1 MKIHVR
7 FTRSRSLRLAFT
19 VLLGFA
25 APGLI
30 PPAAAA
36 TADARVQLQE
46 TPSLISLGNNR
57 VRVEVDPKSFEYS
70 IIDARDGTVAIAN
83 AHGEVDGIGGEKNKT
98 FVTRNVDPAAKRTW
112 TVTAIADDLGTG
124 KTLTLRTRRSDNREI
139 FTTITVRDGQGFIAL
154 GSGMVNHR
162 NYGIRVMSFQPLVS
176 GDVFPGLEKS
186 NPMTLNGGAGST
198 RNVVLAGTQRACANS
213 VLLTFT
219 ANGQRRSLVMGG
231 LSYSDFAKYT
241 ALGKSQLWDGYPD
254 SSKPE
259 LGRTWQTVWR
269 DIPANKITKGEPVLG
284 AQVAAID
291 PVGRLVDPGTTYQP
305 NDLFY
310 IDVTTDDP
318 FAALESYGRAL
329 RTATQARPNVYNN
342 LTVCGWFSNRN
353 TSALLVNELK
363 IAQKLDMLKT
373 IPVAVRLEPDTY
385 CGEDNGNTEQ
395 GWWDDAH
402 WVKYGHLVP
411 PYDTFQKWCQ
421 AVKAQGGTAETY
433 FQCGMPSD
441 DYAEAFP
448 GHMLNNDISRLHRS
462 RTHVHPM
469 AIYDPTDVDFQK
481 HMGKVWANLKDAGLA
496 GVKFDY
502 PDVAWNASGGFENK
516 YATTASAY
524 RQWFQLC
531 RDGLGTEALIHERA
545 LGAHCLDVTAGI
557 VDMQRTWGDSELW
570 LEGMAGMGGLRWY
583 KNRVVMSYYPDS
595 KSFIYFDEKGKG
607 DPKQPM
613 AALQRRAIITMLYVT
628 SGRIES
634 ARSLET
640 LTPEVVYDL
649 GRAFPMHTAAQS
661 ARPVDAFTGAKTPAV
676 YAFRVDAQWQ
686 QVTLYNEGKTAALIS
701 APLSGEQAGT
711 GSLALDP
718 AKHYYIYEFWSDRL
732 VGKVAGSGKLSETLA
747 AGEARMYA
755 VREVLAQPQVL
766 STNRHLMQGYVDL
779 ANIKWDAAAKQL
791 SGTAQ
796 VIGGEAFRIVVAGNG
811 AGAKNATATGAQAK
825 VEAHPKEAALSVIV
839 LERPTNGEVA
849 WKIQY

>member
-1 MKIHVR
+1 MTRPIWLSR
-7 FTRSRSLRLAFT
+7 FFAVVAALLVAVP
-19 VLLGFA
+19 VLVA
-25 APGLI
+25 VE
-30 PPAAAA
+30 PAVAKAV
-36 TADARVQLQE
+36 RVQEDPAL
-46 TPSLISLGNNR
+46 LRIGNDR
-57 VRVEVDPKSFEYS
+57 VRVEVNLKTFKYS

-83 AHGEVDGIGGEKNKT
+83 AYGEVDGIGGPVRKIFFNRQLE
-98 FVTRNVDPAAKRTW
+98 PGAKRTW
-112 TVTAIADDLGTG
+112 TVTDVADDLGTG
-124 KTLTLRTRRSDNREI
+124 KTLTLRTQRSDDREI
-139 FTTITVRDGQGFIAL
+139 ITTITLRDGEGFIAL

-162 NYGIRVMSFQPLVS
+162 PYGIRVMSFQPLMG
-176 GDVFPGLEKS
+176 GDVFPKLEKS
-186 NPMTLNGGAGST
+186 KPMTLNGGAGSS
-198 RNVVLAGTQRACANS
+198 RNTVLAGTDCATANS

-241 ALGKSQLWDGYPD
+241 ALGKFVLWDGYPD
-254 SSKPE
+254 SKNPE

-269 DIPANKITKGEPVLG
+269 EQPATSVSKSDPVLN
-284 AQVAAID
+284 AQVGAID
-291 PVGRLVDPGTTYQP
+291 PVGRLVDPGSTYQP
-305 NDLFY
+305 DDLFY

-318 FAALESYGRAL
+318 FAALEAYGRAL
-329 RTATQARPNVYNN
+329 RTATRSRPNVYNN
-342 LTVCGWFSNRN
+342 LTVCGWFSHRN

-363 IAQKLDMLKT
+363 TAQKLDMLKT

-402 WVKYGHLVP
+402 WAKYGHLVT
-411 PYDTFQKWCQ
+411 PYDTFKKWC
-421 AVKAQGGTAETY
+421 AEVKAQGGTTETY

-448 GHMLNNDISRLHRS
+448 GHMLNNDISRLHRG
-462 RTHVHPM
+462 RTHVHPQVM
-469 AIYDPTDVDFQK
+469 YDSTDVDFQK
-481 HMGKVWANLKDAGLA
+481 HMGTVWANLKDAGLA

-502 PDVAWNASGGFENK
+502 PDIAWNTAGGFEDK

-524 RQWFQLC
+524 RRWFQLC
-531 RDGLGTEALIHERA
+531 RDGLGAAALIHERA
-545 LGAHCLDVTAGI
+545 LGAQCLDVTAGI
-557 VDMQRTWGDSELW
+557 VDMQRTWTDSDRW
-570 LEGMAGMGGLRWY
+570 LDGMAAMGGLRWY

-595 KSFIYFDEKGKG
+595 KSFISFNEKGVG
-607 DPKQPM
+607 DPTKPM
-613 AALQRRAIITMLYVT
+613 SALQRRAIITMLYVT

-649 GRAFPMHTAAQS
+649 GRAFPMHAAPQS

-686 QVTLYNEGKTAALIS
+686 QVTFYNESTTPAKIS
-701 APLSGEQAGT
+701 APLSGEQAAT

-732 VGKVAGSGKLSETLA
+732 VGKLAGTDKLAETLA
-747 AGEARMYA
+747 GGEARMYA
-755 VREVLAQPQVL
+755 VREVLDRPQVL

-779 ANIKWDAAAKQL
+779 ANIKWDAATKQL

-796 VIGGEAFRIVVAGNG
+796 VVGGEAFRIVLAGNG
-811 AGAKNATATGAQAK
+811 ARALSVTASGGQAGLEK
-825 VEAHPKEAALSVIV
+825 HPKESGLSVLV
-839 LERPTNGEVA
+839 LERSTNGEVN
-849 WKIQY
+849 WQINY